1 MSIPTD
7 TESLPRVLVAD
18 DDPTARTIMR
28 EVLAQAGFNVI
39 EAADG
44 NEALRLYESAMPDVV
59 LLDVKM
65 PGRDGFSVC
74 EAIRSRESVRQT
86 PIFIVTGLDDAISVD
101 RAYHLGATDFINK
114 PIAWPVLAHRVRY
127 VLRASEALND
137 IRGLVS
143 ALPDRIFVLDE
154 NGRELERLDW
164 QKTQKRSRI
173 EGLADA
179 SFEHIFSAEDHDRL
193 REFVAQAL
201 ATGRSQTHEHF
212 FTDAGMHV
220 ETRFVPRD
228 RQSVLAIMRDTT
240 DRKEFETRIYDLAYY
255 DTLTGLPN
263 RRLFKH
269 ELDAIIEARGDK
281 ITFSLLFVDL
291 DRFKRIND
299 SMGHSV
305 GDRLLKV
312 VSHRLEDCIR
322 SQDVLARVDGES
334 DAGFQLARLG
344 GDEFVIL
351 LHDVSCETAASAV
364 ASRIIGALGDPLDC
378 DGHQFVVTPSIGI
391 AMYPQDGKTSDE
403 LLMSADSAMYRAKAN
418 GRNNYHFFSD
428 TMKVRS
434 LKRLDIEVELRKAIE
449 DEQFLL
455 YYQPKV
461 DLESLRIIGA
471 EALLRW
477 NHPERGWIPP
487 TDFITIAEESGLILP
502 IGKWVLHAACEQLS
516 RWRQPL
522 LEQLRLSVNV
532 SSQQVY
538 SDDLIATVTEA
549 VAESGI
555 SPSRLELEITEGMLM
570 RDVEATI
577 DTLTTLKEFGIG
589 LSVDDFGTGYSSLS
603 YLKRFPIDILKIDR
617 SFVTDLHCDA
627 DDAAICAAILAM
639 ARKLGLKVVAEGV
652 EIEEQ
657 LKFLREHGC
666 DQVQGYL
673 FGKPL
678 APDDFAAFVMDQ
690 AGTCDRASGL

>member
-1 MSIPTD
+1 MSKP
-7 TESLPRVLVAD
+7 TESRALPRVLVAD
-18 DDPTARTIMR
+18 DDPTARMIMR
-28 EVLAQAGFNVI
+28 EVLIQAGFEVI
-39 EAADG
+39 EASTG
-44 NEALRLYESAMPDVV
+44 NEALSLFDSSVPDVV

-65 PGRDGFSVC
+65 PGLSGFSVC
-74 EAIRSRESVRQT
+74 EAIRNREGVRHT

-101 RAYHLGATDFINK
+101 RAYHLGATDFISK

-137 IRGLVS
+137 IRGLIT

-154 NGRELERLDW
+154 NGQEVSRLDW
-164 QKTQKRSRI
+164 QTNQETCPI
-173 EGLADA
+173 DGLTDA
-179 SFEHIFSAEDHDRL
+179 AFQDIFSIETRDQL
-193 REFVAQAL
+193 RKYIAHAL
-201 ATGRSQTHEHF
+201 ATGEPQTHEHF
-212 FTDAGMHV
+212 FADAGMHV

-240 DRKEFETRIYDLAYY
+240 DRKEYESRIYDLAYY

-263 RRLFKH
+263 RRLFKR
-269 ELDAIIEARGDK
+269 ELDAIIESQGAK
-281 ITFSLLFVDL
+281 TTFSLLFVDL

-299 SMGHSV
+299 SMGHSI

-312 VSHRLEDCIR
+312 VSHRLDDCIR

-351 LHDVSCETAASAV
+351 LHDVSCETAASSV
-364 ASRIIGALGDPLDC
+364 AARIIDALADPLDC

-391 AMYPQDGKTSDE
+391 ALYPQDGTTSDE

-428 TMKVRS
+428 TMKIRS
-434 LKRLDIEVELRKAIE
+434 LKRLDIEVELRKAIDE
-449 DEQFLL
+449 EQFLL

-461 DLESLRIIGA
+461 DLATLSIIGA

-477 NHPERGWIPP
+477 KHPERGWIPP
-487 TDFITIAEESGLILP
+487 TEFITIAEESGLILP
-502 IGKWVLHAACEQLS
+502 IGKWVLHAACRQLS
-516 RWRQPL
+516 EWRQRA
-522 LEQLRLSVNV
+522 LEELRLSVNV

-538 SDDLIATVTEA
+538 SDDLIVTVTEA
-549 VAESGI
+549 LSEFGI
-555 SPSRLELEITEGMLM
+555 SPDRLELEITEGMLM
-570 RDVEATI
+570 RDVETTI
-577 DTLTTLKEFGIG
+577 QTLTTLKELGIG

-617 SFVTDLHCDA
+617 SFVTDSHCDA

-657 LKFLREHGC
+657 LQFLQEHGC

-678 APDDFAAFVMDQ
+678 AADEFAAFVLQQ
-690 AGTCDRASGL
+690 AGTCDKAAGL